1 MSREAEEFRVGT
13 EIVAGVDGSPES
25 LAAAEWA
32 AREAEHREVPLRLV
46 HAWRW
51 EPLDL
56 PLVQDQGAQER
67 AAEEVVRAA
76 EAQIAE
82 RHPGVAVTAEV
93 LKDTPVPALLD
104 AQHGAGML
112 VIGSRGHGA
121 VAGFLLGSY
130 GMQLIAAAS
139 RPVVAVRSHD
149 DRAAE
154 PPTGEILVGQQGT
167 PEDSEAMLRFAFETA
182 HARGAA
188 IRAVRAWSLPSLY
201 AFSPTSMRLADDA
214 GGLVPFEE
222 KALREA
228 LAPWRERYP
237 HVPVTEHVELGSAG
251 QVLLTTSGAA
261 QLLVVGRRAKRGA
274 LGQRIGSVAHAALHL
289 APCPVAVIPQG

>member
-1 MSREAEEFRVGT
+1 MSR

-25 LAAAEWA
+25 LAAAGWA
-32 AREAEHREVPLRLV
+32 AREALHRGLPLRLA

-56 PLVQDQGAQER
+56 PLVQDPDEQQR
-67 AAEEVVRAA
+67 AAYAVLREA
-76 EAQIAE
+76 EATIAE
-82 RHPGVAVTAEV
+82 RHPELALTAT
-93 LKDTPVPALLD
+93 LLPDTPVSALLGTED
-104 AQHGAGML
+104 TAEML

-130 GMQLIAAAS
+130 GQQVIAASS
-139 RPVVAVRSHD
+139 RPVVAVRSRD
-149 DRAAE
+149 GEQAE
-154 PPTGEILVGQQGT
+154 PPSGHVLVGQLGS
-167 PEDSEAMLRFAFETA
+167 PEDSAAALGFAFETA
-182 HARGAA
+182 AARGAA
-188 IRAVRAWSLPSLY
+188 VRAVRAWSLPSLY
-201 AFSPTSMRLADDA
+201 AYSPGSMRLADEA
-214 GGLVPFEE
+214 GGLVPYEE

-237 HVPVTEHVELGSAG
+237 DVPVAEHVELGSAG
-251 QVLLTTSGAA
+251 EVLLSASGGA

-274 LGQRIGSVAHAALHL
+274 LGSRIGSVAHAALHL